1 MYRVIKNKVMQ
12 QDLSHFTV
20 EDLQARCRQR
30 SPGSNAHEE
39 YCFELFRRAIVE
51 KDNACW
57 TAIYTQ
63 YEGLVM
69 HWFKEQVPEG
79 RIGDVPVSQMLTYPF
94 EKLWRF
100 FEAPK
105 LAAARSLGSLL
116 DYLHS
121 CTITCVHEQYRAMG
135 VQKNRETREFN
146 YSQGQA
152 PPVNP
157 ERSLVDREEKQQL
170 WDVISANTKD
180 DKEELIAWLTFTN
193 GLKPARVY
201 DEHPDRFESV
211 DEVYAIKRRLIA
223 RLRRDP
229 SLRKIWN
236 QRVS

>member
-1 MYRVIKNKVMQ
+1 MTGFNDNLNHWEKPAFVYRVIKNKVMQ

-121 CTITCVHEQYRAMG
+121 CTITCVHEQYRNIGWA
-135 VQKNRETREFN
+135 VHIPQNQPF
-146 YSQGQA
+146 
-152 PPVNP
+152 
-157 ERSLVDREEKQQL
+157 
-170 WDVISANTKD
+170 
-180 DKEELIAWLTFTN
+180 F
-193 GLKPARVY
+193 
-201 DEHPDRFESV
+201 
-211 DEVYAIKRRLIA
+211 RRLRCVFDTMLYA
-223 RLRRDP
+223 
-229 SLRKIWN
+229 S
-236 QRVS
+236 